1 MHLPVK
7 SKTMDEAIENDH
19 ESANSE
25 QDPPREKFYCDI
37 CGKYYDKIFETVHVQ
52 MHSGEEK
59 YNCTICNK
67 VFPNEESLTMHM
79 NAHQESRVVSFFLL
93 DFFILF
99 FIKRQFNLK
108 NPFLPEKLARIWR
121 NYSIF
126 NIY

>member
-37 CGKYYDKIFETVHVQ
+37 CGKYYDKTFETVHVQ

-79 NAHQESRVVSFFLL
+79 NAHQESRVVSLNSSFLL
-93 DFFILF
+93 DFFIF
-99 FIKRQFNLK
+99 
-108 NPFLPEKLARIWR
+108 
-121 NYSIF
+121 SSS
-126 NIY
+126 